1 VKAVSRR
8 LDSITWNPTG
18 AQCRCFRLKHVDD
31 DCSTNDVSW
40 KSTMETVLGG
50 QDIVMISTDNCKE
63 VEYESQYFLCKLE
76 NILEQDDKKLM
87 RLNPLSK
94 P

>member
-18 AQCRCFRLKHVDD
+18 AQCRGFRLKHVDD

-40 KSTMETVLGG
+40 KSTMEIVLGG
-50 QDIVMISTDNCKE
+50 QDVVMISTDNRKE
-63 VEYESQYFLCKLE
+63 VEYEL
-76 NILEQDDKKLM
+76 NIFSVNLKTFWSRM
-87 RLNPLSK
+87 TRNS
-94 P
+94 